1 MVRVVAFWPEAGQ
14 HKAML
19 RAQAIAVVA
28 RDIGRPAEAAVVV
41 TAVAAAA
48 AAGAAEVAAGIARV
62 REPAW
67 VRAET
72 LRRTCWRYL

>member
-1 MVRVVAFWPEAGQ
+1 M
-14 HKAML
+14 AML

-28 RDIGRPAEAAVVV
+28 RGIGRPAEAAVVV

-48 AAGAAEVAAGIARV
+48 AVAAGAAEVAADIARV
-62 REPAW
+62 MEPAW

-72 LRRTCWRYL
+72 LRRTCWWYL

>member
-1 MVRVVAFWPEAGQ
+1 
-14 HKAML
+14 ML

-28 RDIGRPAEAAVVV
+28 RDIGRLAEAAVVV
-41 TAVAAAA
+41 TAVAA
-48 AAGAAEVAAGIARV
+48 GAAEVAAGTARV
-62 REPAW
+62 KEPAW